1 LIRRFGGQAST
12 EHSAHI
18 PAPVSSFAPS
28 ADGGLENTFMNLDA
42 FLETALSPSAFGA
55 IAFYLALMAVIAMIE
70 VVIPLHARSRWNNTH
85 LVPNFLLT
93 ATYIATNL
101 FFTATIVLALVWIG
115 EIGFGLFDALQLDP
129 LIEIALAVLVL
140 DFQTYAVHVA
150 MHESAGMWRFH
161 RVHHSDPAVD
171 VTTALRQH
179 PGESVIR
186 FASLLVFAV
195 AIGASPAAFALYRLL
210 SGLQAQ
216 FEHANIRVPR
226 RLDSWLS
233 LVITTPNYH
242 KVHHSRDDD
251 ETNTNYGNIFSIWD
265 RLCFT
270 STPSYRGLDIDY
282 GLDGYN
288 DRRTQSTW
296 GLLALPFRREPI
308 ERDGAQTQSAT

>member
-150 MHESAGMWRFH
+150 MHESAGMWRF
-161 RVHHSDPAVD
+161 
-171 VTTALRQH
+171 
-179 PGESVIR
+179 
-186 FASLLVFAV
+186 ASLLVFAV